1 LKQEEEERIAAAA
14 AAAEALKLKQEEEER
29 IAAAFRLKQEEDERI
44 AAAAAAAAAA
54 EALKLKQAEEERIS
68 TALLKQEE
76 EERIAA
82 KVEAAEA
89 ALRFKQEEDERIAK
103 EEESARLQQEE
114 EEHLVVD
121 AAAEIALLKQE
132 EEECIAAAAKAE
144 GTRLKHEEE
153 VARLKQEEEERIAR
167 EAEATRLEQEDEV
180 RIAAAA
186 AATAAEAVRLKQEED
201 ELIAAAEAELAA
213 EAAWLK
219 EQEETNIAKEVID
232 MNTDY
237 FSMKVTELRQL
248 CSSYN
253 IETKGLKKAGLIAV
267 LNAQSSRNNEEID
280 GVEQDSSIE
289 IIEESDDLNTSN
301 DDTIDFSSLKV
312 ADLRQLCSERD
323 LNFKGLKKAELIVAL
338 EEHDSTQTFDS
349 GDDNIDTES
358 TEEVFESTIPIE
370 AVDFE
375 KLKVSELRFLCEESG
390 ITWKGMKKL
399 DLIFALEE
407 NHKLKTNATIDQF
420 SEHADDNLDDGDNL
434 MDAEFANEIDY
445 SAMKV
450 SELKEECA
458 RRGLDANGMKKAE
471 LILIL
476 SEGGKYES
484 STEEDETEDFSIM
497 KVADLRKA
505 CNTRNISA
513 VGIKAILIERLETH
527 ESSNQL

>member
-1 LKQEEEERIAAAA
+1 MRIPAAA
-14 AAAEALKLKQEEEER
+14 AAAEA
-29 IAAAFRLKQEEDERI
+29 AFR
-44 AAAAAAAAAA
+44 
-54 EALKLKQAEEERIS
+54 LKQAEEERIS
-68 TALLKQEE
+68 AALLKQEE

-89 ALRFKQEEDERIAK
+89 ALRF
-103 EEESARLQQEE
+103 
-114 EEHLVVD
+114 
-121 AAAEIALLKQE
+121 KQE

-167 EAEATRLEQEDEV
+167 EAEATRLEQDDEV

-237 FSMKVTELRQL
+237 FPMKVTELRQL

-434 MDAEFANEIDY
+434 MDAEFGNEIDY